1 MYTLNAYLALTWSE
15 QVYASTRQGTLTP
28 DLGGTCTT
36 SQITESIL
44 AQMTS
49 IQVGNGIACDLMSLE
64 GGDAASRIAHGI
76 LSQCLT
82 SSLTLALAYVN
93 NVYTNWRR
101 TEGAEQKIVLDR

>member
-1 MYTLNAYLALTWSE
+1 
-15 QVYASTRQGTLTP
+15 
-28 DLGGTCTT
+28 
-36 SQITESIL
+36 
-44 AQMTS
+44 
-49 IQVGNGIACDLMSLE
+49 MSLE

-101 TEGAEQKIVLDR
+101 TEGGRTEDSPGPINMGLLPGRPFGPGIATLSGVASDVVSGRASQIRSRNRNCRERFLQKTD